1 MQQKETIGKKCA
13 VHELFDSE
21 ERLVPT
27 VRARQWKTCYLN
39 CCCCGNCAGL
49 QMFFNTFKPILQYS
63 QIIVVFQMCLC
74 FSLVQFD
81 RLWRTDGRRCW
92 KALWCHRGEAC

>member
-1 MQQKETIGKKCA
+1 MQQKETTGNKCA
-13 VHELFDSE
+13 VHELFASK

-27 VRARQWKTCYLN
+27 VRAREGKTCYLN

-49 QMFFNTFKPILQYS
+49 QMLSNTFKPILQYS

-74 FSLVQFD
+74 FSFVQFD
-81 RLWRTDGRRCW
+81 RL
-92 KALWCHRGEAC
+92 

>member
-13 VHELFDSE
+13 AHELCASK

-27 VRARQWKTCYLN
+27 VRAREGKTCYLN

-49 QMFFNTFKPILQYS
+49 QMLSNTSKPILQYS
-63 QIIVVFQMCLC
+63 QSIVVFQMCLC
-74 FSLVQFD
+74 SSFVQFD
-81 RLWRTDGRRCW
+81 RL
-92 KALWCHRGEAC
+92 